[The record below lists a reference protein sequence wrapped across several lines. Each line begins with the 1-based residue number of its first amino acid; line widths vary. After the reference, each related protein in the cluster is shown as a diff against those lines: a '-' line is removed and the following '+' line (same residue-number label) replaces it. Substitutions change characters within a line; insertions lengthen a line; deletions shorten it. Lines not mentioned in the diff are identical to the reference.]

1 MRNHAWHSEGWVV
14 SHRKHAGV
22 SVGRFASA
30 RLLLAAILLLALGS
44 QATGGE
50 APKSVATFERWEAV
64 VPMSLGGADPNDPE
78 QVSVVG
84 VFEHEAG
91 KRFRV
96 PGFGFRDYRYA
107 IDPATR
113 EERLTAAGE
122 SELRVRFAP
131 PLPGRY
137 TWRIEV
143 ALHGEPKP
151 EQSGQFVATP
161 PTGKGP
167 LRRAEGRR
175 YLQTASGE
183 GVFLIGQNVAW
194 STEAAP
200 LDDLLRYVRE
210 MAASGQNCLRLWH
223 CTWCLGFEHEE
234 TGRYDLERAW
244 KLDRLLEECERRG
257 VYVVL
262 CLDNAH
268 DIKDRKSPY
277 WKGLGRER
285 PGITKPT
292 EFFTSEH
299 ARRAFRNRIRYA
311 VARWGYSSAIAAW
324 ELCNEIEYAVLG
336 PLELNSEVRDRYFRP
351 WLDEMAAHTRKWDA
365 HGHLITASLAVDRL
379 WDGLYRMP
387 WLDVAQHHC
396 YLNSWDTDSAAKV
409 LRNLGYIADAGK
421 PYLLGEFGGAEA
433 GVYGAKENVV
443 NKTDE
448 RGVHLHNALW
458 ASALSG
464 ACGTPLNWWWDSYIR
479 ANQLYGHYA
488 ALAAFLRGT
497 PWLDPKLRPVD
508 LSTDAARILALRGD
522 DWALAWAQHRQFTW
536 ENAKALDRLE
546 PTPSLP
552 LRLDKMT
559 PGSYRVEWWDTHKGV
574 VTRAE
579 ERVCAGDL
587 SLEIPPI
594 RSDMAVKA
602 RRVLSADPGRERTR

>member
-1 MRNHAWHSEGWVV
+1 MPRCHVTGPGTVLDTDGRLM
-14 SHRKHAGV
+14 SHRTCSSAVGWWVAGA
-22 SVGRFASA
+22 GRLVAASIA
-30 RLLLAAILLLALGS
+30 LALGS
-44 QATGGE
+44 RAGAGE
-50 APKSVATFERWEAV
+50 ARKSVAAFERWEV
-64 VPMSLGGADPNDPE
+64 IVPLSVGEAEAFDPE
-78 QVSVVG
+78 RVSVVG

-137 TWRIEV
+137 AWRIEV

-151 EQSGQFVATP
+151 GQNGEFVATRP
-161 PTGKGP
+161 RGKGP

-223 CTWCLGFEHEE
+223 CTWCLGFEHEA

-365 HGHLITASLAVDRL
+365 HGHLVTASLAVDRL
-379 WDGLYRMP
+379 WD
-387 WLDVAQHHC
+387 D
-396 YLNSWDTDSAAKV
+396 
-409 LRNLGYIADAGK
+409 
-421 PYLLGEFGGAEA
+421 
-433 GVYGAKENVV
+433 
-443 NKTDE
+443 
-448 RGVHLHNALW
+448 
-458 ASALSG
+458 
-464 ACGTPLNWWWDSYIR
+464 
-479 ANQLYGHYA
+479 
-488 ALAAFLRGT
+488 LAA
-497 PWLDPKLRPVD
+497 
-508 LSTDAARILALRGD
+508 AAG
-522 DWALAWAQHRQFTW
+522 
-536 ENAKALDRLE
+536 
-546 PTPSLP
+546 
-552 LRLDKMT
+552 
-559 PGSYRVEWWDTHKGV
+559 
-574 VTRAE
+574 
-579 ERVCAGDL
+579 
-587 SLEIPPI
+587 
-594 RSDMAVKA
+594 
-602 RRVLSADPGRERTR
+602 